1 MRPARSTAVASI
13 ITSPAPDTA
22 SEPRCC
28 MCQSVALP
36 SSALYW
42 HIGDTTMRLASVR
55 SRNPMV
61 VKSELGMDLPCRR
74 ARHIIVPLA
83 LPATAAMAAAATRN
97 VALARSVSQHLER
110 RTRHRRPC
118 RFEAA
123 LSGNAPPAAW
133 RKRVQAGQTQGSR
146 PPRGLS
152 GRRGRAANRITADV
166 AHRAKL
172 NRCHFQA
179 HDDDG
184 NKPATRRPRG
194 RLALDLT
201 RWRAG
206 EHLRLAPGAQG
217 A

>member
-133 RKRVQAGQTQGSR
+133 RKRVQAGQTQGAS
-146 PPRGLS
+146 PPKGVG
-152 GRRGRAANRITADV
+152 GRRGRAANPITAEV
-166 AHRAKL
+166 APPAQVK
-172 NRCHFQA
+172 CSYFQA
-179 HDDDG
+179 PNDNG
-184 NKPATRRPRG
+184 KKTTPPPPPRRS
-194 RLALDLT
+194 DLYFT
-201 RWRAG
+201 
-206 EHLRLAPGAQG
+206 P
-217 A
+217 